1 MHVVH
6 VITHIVHV
14 VPNALLKETKEQ
26 EREATLDSAPSFI
39 LSVQLLYDCE
49 PLERVGLEN

>member
-1 MHVVH
+1 VHVVH